1 MGKRIGRL
9 LAAAAILSAAAALA
23 VIRFAGTEQPL
34 PWNRGPQQ
42 AAAVRSAEAGQYQSE
57 MSGAYAFVPTT
68 DRVLSL
74 ALHGIGDLDGMMRL
88 LDVLDESGTKATFFL
103 PGMRLAEEPEIAREI
118 ADRGHE
124 LGNLTLNGLDM
135 RGLDHERVY
144 DEIHLANEV
153 IWKAAGLFPRYV
165 STRNGE
171 YTDDVRRAAA
181 QLGME
186 AVIAGNLRIGARTAG
201 EDLRSLIR
209 SRMTRGGIIEVIVD
223 QYPDPEAAVRAVVE
237 TAAEIGYELVTL
249 SSLMAHQETLVRAEE
264 IPGYDA
270 AAIQPDYRRDAF
282 RVVRKVQT
290 DDRVVSLTFDDW
302 GSDYTVTKTL
312 DILERYGVKAT
323 FFLRAG
329 GVEYNPNLARAIA
342 RAGHEVA
349 NHTYAHAEI
358 TKMTPEELQQDI
370 VRAHRVL
377 TEALQ
382 QRPAMLFRPPRR
394 EIDERT
400 ARVVAAAGYPVIVNY
415 DVTAF
420 DWDASRS
427 AKDLLRTIREKTGP
441 GSIIVLHILDDLSTI
456 EALPSIIEYL
466 TDQGYRFLTVSELLA
481 RYPAETEMQSS

>member
-1 MGKRIGRL
+1 MGKRNTAACWRRRRSCPRRPPWRSSGSPERNNRSRGTAGR
-9 LAAAAILSAAAALA
+9 
-23 VIRFAGTEQPL
+23 
-34 PWNRGPQQ
+34 QQ

-201 EDLRSLIR
+201 EDLRSFIR

-342 RAGHEVA
+342 RAGRRGCQSYLRPCGNHEDDPGGA
-349 NHTYAHAEI
+349 AARYR
-358 TKMTPEELQQDI
+358 PRPPGRSRRRCSS
-370 VRAHRVL
+370 VRRCCSGRPGARS
-377 TEALQ
+377 TRGRRGSWP
-382 QRPAMLFRPPRR
+382 RPAIRSSSTTMSRR
-394 EIDERT
+394 ST
-400 ARVVAAAGYPVIVNY
+400 GTQAAARRICSG
-415 DVTAF
+415 
-420 DWDASRS
+420 RS
-427 AKDLLRTIREKTGP
+427 ARRPDP
-441 GSIIVLHILDDLSTI
+441 AASSCSIFWMICRRSKRC
-456 EALPSIIEYL
+456 LPSSNI
-466 TDQGYRFLTVSELLA
+466 
-481 RYPAETEMQSS
+481 